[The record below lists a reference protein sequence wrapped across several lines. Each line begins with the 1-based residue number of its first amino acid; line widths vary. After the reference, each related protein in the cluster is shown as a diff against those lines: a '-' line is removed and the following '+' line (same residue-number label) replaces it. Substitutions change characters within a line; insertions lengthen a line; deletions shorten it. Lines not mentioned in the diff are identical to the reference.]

1 MEISVFDLEK
11 YGHKLSGKN
20 EKILRRLKR
29 NGVDGQKLFAMFCD
43 VHGWEWKFPVSESD
57 KKKQKAAYYAGRWL
71 NNLIGNEV
79 ITDKEKDSLRKINER
94 IKREYPKLTTDE
106 KGNPIIKLPSLNLGV
121 GAACDVGKYPAGQAQ
136 TKTKKPALRD
146 THIWGRQSVEVYAYI
161 LKNINKDRNEKR
173 CSQNDVYDFIAEL
186 YRVLFSLE
194 FERKQIKKFCD
205 NNW

>member
-1 MEISVFDLEK
+1 VH
-11 YGHKLSGKN
+11 YG
-20 EKILRRLKR
+20 
-29 NGVDGQKLFAMFCD
+29 
-43 VHGWEWKFPVSESD
+43 
-57 KKKQKAAYYAGRWL
+57 
-71 NNLIGNEV
+71 
-79 ITDKEKDSLRKINER
+79 
-94 IKREYPKLTTDE
+94 
-106 KGNPIIKLPSLNLGV
+106 NLGV

-205 NNW
+205 NNYR